1 VKFLDLFFMKIY
13 MKIFTRQAKRWR
25 CAAANRGIAA
35 QRGGLAAVARVSL
48 QALGE

>member
-13 MKIFTRQAKRWR
+13 TKNFTRQAERWNWP
-25 CAAANRGIAA
+25 AANRGLAA

-48 QALGE
+48 QALDE